1 MRQNERNRFAQ
12 VREAF
17 FVRPALSIRAWQFRA
32 VRHKPRPILLDDC
45 RELVAH
51 DYILL

>member
-1 MRQNERNRFAQ
+1 MFQNERNCLAQ
-12 VREAF
+12 VCEALLF
-17 FVRPALSIRAWQFRA
+17 SPALSIRAWQFGA

-51 DYILL
+51 NDILL